1 MMGIFFLLNAETAA
15 SSESGF
21 GFNFDILETNLINLG
36 IVFILLIVYGGRVLG
51 NILSER
57 RDKIE
62 QDIKEAEA
70 RKDEAQAALSEAQKN
85 LREAQATAEKIRSE
99 AEATSQRAADEIL
112 AKGQQ
117 EVERLK
123 ATAAADLDSDRQKA
137 IAELR
142 QRVVA
147 MALEKVE
154 SRLGDMLDDDAQR
167 QLIESSIAQIGE

>member
-1 MMGIFFLLNAETAA
+1 MMGTFFLLNAETAA

-36 IVFILLIVYGGRVLG
+36 ILIVLLIVYGGRLVG

-57 RDKIE
+57 RDKIAS
-62 QDIKEAEA
+62 DIKEAEA
-70 RKDEAQAALSEAQKN
+70 RKSEAEAALSEAQQN
-85 LREAQATAEKIRSE
+85 LQEAQATAEKIRSD
-99 AEATSQRAADEIL
+99 AEANSQRAADEIL
-112 AKGQQ
+112 AQGQQ

-123 ATAAADLDSDRQKA
+123 ATAAADLDSDRERA
-137 IAELR
+137 ISELR

-154 SRLGDMLDDDAQR
+154 SRLGDMLDDDGQR
-167 QLIESSIAQIGE
+167 QLIERSIAQIGE